1 MSKIKVFFDVQTD
14 CEATQHAIN
23 NPELGLKAIQGLGE
37 IYEEAKI
44 KGSFMVIPNDMKVH
58 YKFYQELDAAGHD
71 IGLHIHPADQGYDE
85 FFGVYGFD
93 TQVKILKEG
102 IDIFSQLFGK
112 APTSFTPGY
121 GSANDHTFP
130 ALEAVGLKQGLV
142 SIPTRDLTQ
151 CACVWGSSP
160 LFCHYP
166 HRYNRCLEGDI
177 DFVNIPGT
185 IDPESRMWGGKHP
198 QDLRV
203 ELVDAKN
210 HYYTIEKAIKRQLNN
225 NVPVKYIKVLTH
237 NIFDYSDKKNFRRE
251 TLLGIIAA
259 TQKICESNN
268 CELVPANTEEIA
280 AEYRKVVSLPENGV
294 KLELDTRGR

>member
-1 MSKIKVFFDVQTD
+1 MDKIYFDIQTD

-23 NPELGLKAIQGLGE
+23 DADLGLRSIRGLAE
-37 IYEEAKI
+37 IYEQSGM
-44 KGSFMVIPNDMKVH
+44 KGSFMVIPNDMTIH

-71 IGLHIHPADQGYDE
+71 IGLHIHPAEQGYDE

-93 TQVKILKEG
+93 TQVDILREG
-102 IDIFSQLFGK
+102 INIFADLFGK
-112 APTSFTPGY
+112 IPTSFTPGY
-121 GSANDHTFP
+121 GSANDYTFP

-142 SIPTRDLTQ
+142 SIPTRDLPQ

-198 QDLRV
+198 LDLRI

-210 HYYTIEKAIKRQLNN
+210 HYYTIEKAIKKQLTNN
-225 NVPVKYIKVLTH
+225 NPIKYIKALTH
-237 NIFDYSDKKNFRRE
+237 NIFDYSDEKNFRRE
-251 TLLGIIAA
+251 TLFGVINAVK
-259 TQKICESNN
+259 KICADNG
-268 CELVPANTEEIA
+268 CELVPANTAEIA
-280 AEYRKVVSLPENGV
+280 TLYRAAVDLPQTGV
-294 KLELDTRGR
+294 KLELDTRGRS